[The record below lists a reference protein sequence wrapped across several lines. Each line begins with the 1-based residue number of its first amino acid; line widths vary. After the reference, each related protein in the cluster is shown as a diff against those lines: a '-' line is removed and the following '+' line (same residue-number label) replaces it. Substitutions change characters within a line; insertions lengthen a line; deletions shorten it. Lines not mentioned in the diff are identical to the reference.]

1 MMPDGAPG
9 VEGTGVGET
18 VALDGKV
25 VAVTGAASGIG
36 RATAMLAARSGA
48 RGLVLADLSADAL
61 ADAAAE
67 AAAAGGQVET
77 VTGSVA
83 DEATA
88 GAIVA
93 RAVDRFG
100 SLDAAVNAAG
110 TMGEAAELTDYSDDA
125 FRRVIDVNV
134 GGVFHCLRAELRQM
148 YEQGAG
154 CVVNIASASVF
165 GVHPELGPYV
175 ASKAAVVALTKVAAK
190 EAGRRGVRVNAV
202 CPGLT
207 DTAMLRESM
216 QVRPAT
222 SDIAAAIPLGRVARP
237 QEIAQA
243 IAWLWSDAASFANGA
258 VLVVDGGRSG

>member
-1 MMPDGAPG
+1 ML
-9 VEGTGVGET
+9 E
-18 VALDGKV
+18 GKV
-25 VAVTGAASGIG
+25 VAVIGAASGIG
-36 RATAMLAARSGA
+36 RATALLAARSGA
-48 RGLVLADLSADAL
+48 RGLVLADQAADGL
-61 ADAAAE
+61 ADVAAE
-67 AAAAGGQVET
+67 VAAAGGQAET
-77 VTGSVA
+77 VTGSVTDA
-83 DEATA
+83 ATA
-88 GAIVA
+88 GAIVT

-110 TMGEAAELTDYSDDA
+110 TMGEAAEFIDYRDDT
-125 FRRVIDVNV
+125 FKRVIDVNV
-134 GGVFHCLRAELRQM
+134 RGVFHCLRAELRQM
-148 YEQGAG
+148 YEQGTG

-165 GVHPELGPYV
+165 GVHAELGPYV
-175 ASKAAVVALTKVAAK
+175 ASKAAVVTMTKVAAK

-216 QVRPAT
+216 QLRPAT

-237 QEIAQA
+237 EEIAEA

>member
-1 MMPDGAPG
+1 MML
-9 VEGTGVGET
+9 E
-18 VALDGKV
+18 GKV

-36 RATAMLAARSGA
+36 RATALLAVRSGA
-48 RGLVLADLSADAL
+48 RGLVLADQVAGALSE
-61 ADAAAE
+61 AAAE
-67 AAAAGGQVET
+67 VAAAGGQAET
-77 VTGSVA
+77 VTGSVT
-83 DEATA
+83 DVATA

-110 TMGEAAELTDYSDDA
+110 TMGEAAEFTDYRDDT
-125 FRRVIDVNV
+125 FKKVIDVNV
-134 GGVFHCLRAELRQM
+134 RGVFHCLRAELRQM
-148 YEQGAG
+148 YGQGAG

-165 GVHPELGPYV
+165 GVHAELGPYV
-175 ASKAAVVALTKVAAK
+175 ASKAAVVAMTKVAAK
-190 EAGRRGVRVNAV
+190 EAGCRGVRVNAV

-222 SDIAAAIPLGRVARP
+222 SDIAAAIPLGRVAQP
-237 QEIAQA
+237 DEIAQA
-243 IAWLWSDAASFANGA
+243 IVWLWSDAASFTNGA

>member
-1 MMPDGAPG
+1 ML
-9 VEGTGVGET
+9 E
-18 VALDGKV
+18 GKV
-25 VAVTGAASGIG
+25 IAVTGAASGIG
-36 RATAMLAARSGA
+36 RATALLAARSGA
-48 RGLVLADLSADAL
+48 RGLILADLAADTL

-67 AAAAGGQVET
+67 VAAAGGQAET
-77 VTGSVA
+77 VTGSVT
-83 DEATA
+83 DPATA
-88 GAIVA
+88 GAIVT

-110 TMGEAAELTDYSDDA
+110 TMGEAAELTDYPDDT
-125 FRRVIDVNV
+125 FKRVIDVNV

-154 CVVNIASASVF
+154 CIVNIASASVF
-165 GVHPELGPYV
+165 GVHAELGPYV
-175 ASKAAVVALTKVAAK
+175 ASKAAVVSMTKVAAK

-207 DTAMLRESM
+207 DTAMLRESL

-237 QEIAQA
+237 EEIAEA

>member
-1 MMPDGAPG
+1 ML
-9 VEGTGVGET
+9 E
-18 VALDGKV
+18 GKV
-25 VAVTGAASGIG
+25 VAVIGAASGIG
-36 RATAMLAARSGA
+36 RATAVLAARSGA
-48 RGLVLADLSADAL
+48 RGLVLADQAADAL
-61 ADAAAE
+61 SDAAAE
-67 AAAAGGQVET
+67 VAAAGGQTET
-77 VTGSVA
+77 VTGSVT
-83 DEATA
+83 DTATA
-88 GAIVA
+88 GAIVT

-110 TMGEAAELTDYSDDA
+110 TMGEAAEFIDYRDEE
-125 FRRVIDVNV
+125 FKRVIDVNV
-134 GGVFHCLRAELRQM
+134 RGVFYCLRAELRQM

-165 GVHPELGPYV
+165 GVHAELGPYV
-175 ASKAAVVALTKVAAK
+175 ASKAAVVTMTKVAAK

-222 SDIAAAIPLGRVARP
+222 RDIAAAIPLGRVARP
-237 QEIAQA
+237 EEIAEA
-243 IAWLWSDAASFANGA
+243 IVWLWSDAASFANGA

>member
-1 MMPDGAPG
+1 VTA
-9 VEGTGVGET
+9 ELE
-18 VALDGKV
+18 GKV

-48 RGLVLADLSADAL
+48 RGLVLADLAADGL
-61 ADAAAE
+61 SDAAAE
-67 AAAAGGQVET
+67 VAAAGALVET

-83 DEATA
+83 DVATA

-110 TMGEAAELTDYSDDA
+110 TMGQAAELTDYPDDT
-125 FRRVIDVNV
+125 FKMVFDVNV
-134 GGVFHCLRAELRQM
+134 HGVFGCLRAQLRQM
-148 YEQGAG
+148 YRQGSG

-165 GVHPELGPYV
+165 GVHAELGPYV
-175 ASKAAVVALTKVAAK
+175 ASKAAVVAMTKVAAK

-222 SDIAAAIPLGRVARP
+222 SDIAAAIPLGRVGRP
-237 QEIAQA
+237 DEIAQA
-243 IAWLWSDAASFANGA
+243 IVWLWSDAASFANGA

>member
-1 MMPDGAPG
+1 ML
-9 VEGTGVGET
+9 E
-18 VALDGKV
+18 GKV

-36 RATAMLAARSGA
+36 RATALLAARSGA
-48 RGLVLADLSADAL
+48 RGLILADLAADTL

-67 AAAAGGQVET
+67 VAAAGGQAET
-77 VTGSVA
+77 VTGSVT
-83 DEATA
+83 DPATA
-88 GAIVA
+88 GAIVT

-110 TMGEAAELTDYSDDA
+110 TMGEAAELTDYPDDT
-125 FRRVIDVNV
+125 FKRVIDVNV

-154 CVVNIASASVF
+154 CIVNIASASVF
-165 GVHPELGPYV
+165 GVHAELGPYV
-175 ASKAAVVALTKVAAK
+175 ASKAAVVSMTKVAAK

-207 DTAMLRESM
+207 DTAMLRESL

-237 QEIAQA
+237 EEIAEA